1 MILKS
6 FLITVCIFLFV
17 GLIIG
22 LVEGYDRLQRYIKW
36 RWNFDIGPW
45 FLFLIL
51 FLGLWFLMY
60 GIVKSGG
67 FTL

>member
-1 MILKS
+1 MTLSLLMTIG
-6 FLITVCIFLFV
+6 IFLFA
-17 GLIIG
+17 GLIVCF
-22 LVEGYDRLQRYIKW
+22 VEGYDRLERYIKW

-45 FLFLIL
+45 FLFLVL

>member
-1 MILKS
+1 MTLSLLMTIG
-6 FLITVCIFLFV
+6 IFLFA
-17 GLIIG
+17 GLIVCF
-22 LVEGYDRLQRYIKW
+22 VEGYSRLERYIKW

>member
-1 MILKS
+1 MTLSLLMTIG
-6 FLITVCIFLFV
+6 IFLFA
-17 GLIIG
+17 GLIVCF
-22 LVEGYDRLQRYIKW
+22 VEGYGRLERYIKW

-45 FLFLIL
+45 FLFLVL
-51 FLGLWFLMY
+51 FLVLWLLMY